1 MTVLLNDKHKHIAI
15 FSLCRTFLIYNY
27 HKWFTLK
34 YNHDE
39 KNKGKQRTRT
49 DKPVIYIRILK
60 WNRIHK
66 KIELVQWCGH
76 ESIFL
81 HASTLPTLIHN
92 LVWKDQNGENVCKF
106 GRICVRYFFTIY
118 VNGWI
123 TIIHSFT
130 TDIVKDTTVNVK

>member
-1 MTVLLNDKHKHIAI
+1 MTNINTLLSFLFAEHFWYIIITNDSPWNTTMTKRTKENKEQELTNLSFI
-15 FSLCRTFLIYNY
+15 FVFWNEIE
-27 HKWFTLK
+27 FT
-34 YNHDE
+34 
-39 KNKGKQRTRT
+39 
-49 DKPVIYIRILK
+49 
-60 WNRIHK
+60 K
-66 KIELVQWCGH
+66 KIELVQWYGH